1 MTNETRTLP
10 TQAEYNEFLNDLR
23 ESGIVNMFGAAIY
36 VQDHFDVSKTQAKDA
51 LLAWMKSFGK

>member
-1 MTNETRTLP
+1 MTTRTTP

-36 VQDHFDVSKTQAKDA
+36 VKDHFDVSNAEAKDA